1 MNAAM
6 TQFKQYL
13 QRRYPGSSTT
23 KHYMSDLNIFSRFVG
38 DVSPKD
44 ITPKLIDQFI
54 QEQSQQGKSA
64 ATINRRLSSLS
75 SFIDFLID
83 SQLKEKAAEEQTSKE
98 EIISLIDNRLEE
110 AKEKEQQYTSKE
122 EVLSLIDSRL
132 KEEAKGQ
139 QYASKEEILP
149 LVESQLKEEAKAR
162 NYATR
167 EEIQAFEQDI
177 KSLLK
182 TFLEFFVSYGLE
194 LGKKSPKA
202 EFEEL
207 SSKLEELENH
217 LNSEGES
224 KEAKIKWK

>member
-83 SQLKEKAAEEQTSKE
+83 DTEDDTWSNPVRWKRHAIKVGRHLPRDVSDETVS
-98 EIISLIDNRLEE
+98 NR
-110 AKEKEQQYTSKE
+110 
-122 EVLSLIDSRL
+122 
-132 KEEAKGQ
+132 
-139 QYASKEEILP
+139 P
-149 LVESQLKEEAKAR
+149 FVENWQNEGP
-162 NYATR
+162 
-167 EEIQAFEQDI
+167 EQDHER
-177 KSLLK
+177 SDPGHSQA
-182 TFLEFFVSYGLE
+182 EQ
-194 LGKKSPKA
+194 GKRA
-202 EFEEL
+202 
-207 SSKLEELENH
+207 
-217 LNSEGES
+217 
-224 KEAKIKWK
+224 AQ